1 MQRRDF
7 LRYSAA
13 LGLTCGF
20 PCWRSA
26 SAAAQPRIS
35 LPVPDLLKP
44 DANGQLTLVAQTG
57 VSRWRGTSASSW
69 GYNGSLLGPA
79 IQLQRGT
86 PVTINLLNALPEVT
100 TVHWHGLLIP
110 GSADGGPHSPLA
122 PGQQVKVQFT
132 PDQPAATC
140 WFHPHLH
147 GRTGYQVAQGLAGL
161 LMINDNAS
169 GQVNLPQQ
177 WGVDDIPLIIQDK
190 RLNGQGQIDYQLDEM
205 AAAIGWFG
213 DLPLTNGVVY
223 PHQAVP
229 RGWLRFRLLN
239 GSNARTLDL
248 RTSDNRRLYVIAS
261 DGGLLA
267 EPVSVET
274 LQMLPGERF
283 EVLIDARDG
292 KTFDIETLPVSQP
305 GMTLA
310 PWDKP
315 LALVTIQP
323 LHIFSSGTLPDSLV
337 KLPTVV
343 VPCGIN
349 QRLLQLSMDPQLDQQ
364 GMAALMA
371 RYGQQAMAGMTM
383 DSHGHGEMDGMPG
396 ANQAHDSMAVQ
407 PMDEHGHG
415 AMNGM
420 PAKEPPYDFHQG
432 NKING
437 QAFNMHKTAFAVPQ
451 GTYEKWVIS
460 GEGDMMRHPFHIHGT
475 QFRILSENGKPPAA
489 HRQGWKDIVDVN
501 GGRSEVLVRFDHPA
515 DAQHP
520 YMAHCHLLEHEDTG
534 MMLSFTVA

>member
-13 LGLTCGF
+13 FGLACGL
-20 PCWRSA
+20 PSWRSA
-26 SAAAQPRIS
+26 SAAPQPRIS
-35 LPVPDLLKP
+35 LPVPDLLTP
-44 DANGQLTLVAQTG
+44 DAKGELTLIAQTG
-57 VSRWRGTSASSW
+57 VSRWRGKDAASW

-79 IQLQRGT
+79 IRLQRGT
-86 PVTINLLNALPEVT
+86 PVTINLLNSLPEAT

-110 GSADGGPHSPLA
+110 GNADGGPHSPLA
-122 PGQQVKVQFT
+122 PGQHLKVQFT

-161 LMINDNAS
+161 VMINDNLS
-169 GQVNLPQQ
+169 GKVNLPQQ
-177 WGVDDIPLIIQDK
+177 WGADDIPLIFQDK
-190 RLNGQGQIDYQLDEM
+190 RLNAQGQIDYQLDEM
-205 AAAIGWFG
+205 AAAVGWFG

-239 GSNARTLDL
+239 GSNARMLDL
-248 RTSDNRRLYVIAS
+248 RTSDKRPLYVIAS

-267 EPVSVET
+267 EPVKVET
-274 LQMLPGERF
+274 LAMLPGERF
-283 EVLIDARDG
+283 EVLIDAHDG
-292 KTFDIETLPVSQP
+292 KTFDIETLPVTQS

-315 LALVTIQP
+315 LPLVTIQP
-323 LHIFSSGTLPDSLV
+323 LQILGSGTLPDKLV
-337 KLPTVV
+337 TLPPVV
-343 VPCGIN
+343 DTAGLHS
-349 QRLLQLSMDPQLDQQ
+349 RWLQLSMDPQLDRQ
-364 GMAALMA
+364 GMNALMA
-371 RYGQQAMAGMTM
+371 RYGHQAMAGMAM
-383 DSHGHGEMDGMPG
+383 DHQEHDDMASMSMDK
-396 ANQAHDSMAVQ
+396 Q
-407 PMDEHGHG
+407 GHG
-415 AMNGM
+415 ASSGM
-420 PAKEPPYDFHQG
+420 AAKQAPYDYHQG

-437 QAFNMHKTAFAVPQ
+437 QAFTMNNNAFAVPQ
-451 GTYEKWVIS
+451 GVYEKWTIS

-501 GGRSEVLVRFDHPA
+501 GWRSEVLVRFDHPA
-515 DAQHP
+515 DAGHP
-520 YMAHCHLLEHEDTG
+520 YMAHCHLLEHEDSG
-534 MMLSFTVA
+534 MMLGFTVA